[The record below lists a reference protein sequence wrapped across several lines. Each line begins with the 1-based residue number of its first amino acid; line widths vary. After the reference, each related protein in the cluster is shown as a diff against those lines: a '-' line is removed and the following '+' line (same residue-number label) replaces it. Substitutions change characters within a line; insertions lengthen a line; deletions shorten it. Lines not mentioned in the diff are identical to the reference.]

1 VDSSVRRR
9 QSLNGGSMVLHHTVL
24 CAALVLGSV
33 PAQVAQPER
42 TEQEGKALDKQD
54 KQDQDKQDKHPP
66 GRTEPVLMK
75 LAAIL
80 GAELVNSKA
89 EKLGKVTDLV
99 VDTATGK
106 TLDAVVAVSN
116 DKKVKVRWELMTW
129 DAATKRFC
137 HEAARD
143 QLERA
148 PAYKPESPEAGA
160 IKDSKGDKPK
170 DRDGD
175 ADPEGAREK
184 AIVPADTI
192 AAAPRSGT
200 RLASNLATLRVAAG
214 TDDLGTP
221 GDVYT
226 ELRTGCLAFVTLTLG
241 DVIGIGGKT
250 YLVPWTA
257 MNLQTGSDQK
267 SLLKIQAMDRKKLE
281 TAPRQEGKDDVH
293 NASFRGRLYQFFGVK
308 IPAYEPE
315 HDLMGAAGKRG
326 DAPTD
331 DRR

>member
-1 VDSSVRRR
+1 MEVP
-9 QSLNGGSMVLHHTVL
+9 MVLHHTVF
-24 CAALVLGSV
+24 CAALVLGAV
-33 PAQVAQPER
+33 PAQSAQPDR
-42 TEQEGKALDKQD
+42 TGQEGKALEQD
-54 KQDQDKQDKHPP
+54 KPDKDKHPP

-75 LAAIL
+75 LAAVL
-80 GAELVNSKA
+80 GTELVNSKV

-99 VDTATGK
+99 VDAATGK

-116 DKKVKVRWELMTW
+116 DKKVKLRWELVTW
-129 DAATKRFC
+129 DPATKRFC
-137 HEAARD
+137 HEGTRE

-148 PAYKPESPEAGA
+148 PAYKPESPEPGA
-160 IKDSKGDKPK
+160 IKDTKGDQPK

-175 ADPEGAREK
+175 GDPEGAREK
-184 AIVPADTI
+184 AVMPADTL
-192 AAAPRSGT
+192 AAAPSGGT

-221 GDVYT
+221 GDVYL

-250 YLVPWTA
+250 YLVPWMA
-257 MNLQTGSDQK
+257 MHLQTGSDQK
-267 SLLKIQAMDRKKLE
+267 SLLKIQSMDRKKLE

-315 HDLMGAAGKRG
+315 HDLLGAAGKAR
-326 DAPTD
+326 
-331 DRR
+331 

>member
-1 VDSSVRRR
+1 
-9 QSLNGGSMVLHHTVL
+9 MVLHHTVL
-24 CAALVLGSV
+24 CAALVLGTV
-33 PAQVAQPER
+33 PGQSAQPDR
-42 TEQEGKALDKQD
+42 TGQEGKTLQQDKPDQG
-54 KQDQDKQDKHPP
+54 KQDQAKQPP
-66 GRTEPVLMK
+66 GRAEPVLVK

-80 GAELVNSKA
+80 GTELVNSKA

-99 VDTATGK
+99 VDAATGK
-106 TLDAVVAVSN
+106 TLDAVVAVGN
-116 DKKVKVRWELMTW
+116 DKKVKLRWELVTW
-129 DAATKRFC
+129 DASTKRFC
-137 HEAARD
+137 HDATRE

-148 PAYKPESPEAGA
+148 PAYKPEGLEPGA
-160 IKDSKGDKPK
+160 IKDSKGDRPK
-170 DRDGD
+170 DKERDGD
-175 ADPEGAREK
+175 DPEGAREK
-184 AIVPADTI
+184 AIMPADTV
-192 AAAPRSGT
+192 AAAPRGGT
-200 RLASNLATLRVAAG
+200 RLASSLATLRVAAG

-293 NASFRGRLYQFFGVK
+293 NASFRGRLYQFFGTR